1 MDSTKSH
8 KNLPAGFSLISYGII
23 SLLVVLSYW
32 PTFSGDFILDDRPL
46 VKDNSFIRQPQS
58 AISYLSQEDGV
69 DRKAD
74 PEASHTGYYRPLINF
89 TYWLDYR
96 FWGLSAPG
104 FRATNLILHLLNC
117 FVFFSLASIFA
128 SDRKTAL
135 LIAMLFSVHPVHT
148 EAVSWIS
155 SRNNILVSLFC
166 LSSLYCYVQGF
177 RRQKAGWILL
187 STILFTAGLL
197 SKEFGLMLLPIF
209 FLYHRCFSEKKG
221 PLRAEMASYA
231 PFLLVLSAYFFLRM
245 SVIGSL
251 TGPSDGTDLWHRLYF
266 SPYLLMMNLRYFLFP
281 SGLHGFILGYPGSF
295 LDWRA
300 LAGFACL
307 GSYGVL
313 LWKYRRNRILVFGAT
328 SFLIALFPVLNIVK
342 TSAVTLISM
351 RWLYFPT
358 GLLLLAFLD
367 MMEDAL
373 TKARLPAKI
382 IAACLI
388 VYLGSYSH
396 VLNKEL
402 WHSEDTF
409 FRQEVLRFKNVFYLG
424 GLAENLSQKG
434 RRGEAEDYFKL
445 ALEYFPHEA
454 RNHIN
459 YSALLLDTGRPADA
473 LACLNR
479 ARSLN
484 MTRHERAE
492 LYNNLGIA
500 LLSLHRDADAI
511 ENLRKAVLFA
521 PEEPL
526 FWANLGAAY
535 GRMEDYEN
543 SVSALK
549 KGLDILIDPMPLK
562 TNLAVSYIR
571 MQEFRKAIEIL
582 ESVPVQERKNN
593 DMLSRLLLEAREG
606 VLLKEGGKTKQA
618 EEDALV
624 QEGSSTVERQ
634 K

>member
-1 MDSTKSH
+1 
-8 KNLPAGFSLISYGII
+8 
-23 SLLVVLSYW
+23 
-32 PTFSGDFILDDRPL
+32 
-46 VKDNSFIRQPQS
+46 
-58 AISYLSQEDGV
+58 
-69 DRKAD
+69 
-74 PEASHTGYYRPLINF
+74 
-89 TYWLDYR
+89 
-96 FWGLSAPG
+96 
-104 FRATNLILHLLNC
+104 
-117 FVFFSLASIFA
+117 
-128 SDRKTAL
+128 
-135 LIAMLFSVHPVHT
+135 
-148 EAVSWIS
+148 
-155 SRNNILVSLFC
+155 
-166 LSSLYCYVQGF
+166 
-177 RRQKAGWILL
+177 
-187 STILFTAGLL
+187 
-197 SKEFGLMLLPIF
+197 
-209 FLYHRCFSEKKG
+209 
-221 PLRAEMASYA
+221 
-231 PFLLVLSAYFFLRM
+231 
-245 SVIGSL
+245 
-251 TGPSDGTDLWHRLYF
+251 
-266 SPYLLMMNLRYFLFP
+266 MMNLRYFLFP

-328 SFLIALFPVLNIVK
+328 SFLIALFPILNLVK

-358 GLLLLAFLD
+358 SLLLLAFLD
-367 MMEDAL
+367 MIEDAL
-373 TKARLPAKI
+373 TR
-382 IAACLI
+382 
-388 VYLGSYSH
+388 V
-396 VLNKEL
+396 
-402 WHSEDTF
+402 
-409 FRQEVLRFKNVFYLG
+409 
-424 GLAENLSQKG
+424 
-434 RRGEAEDYFKL
+434 
-445 ALEYFPHEA
+445 
-454 RNHIN
+454 
-459 YSALLLDTGRPADA
+459 RPADA

-543 SVSALK
+543 SVFALK

-562 TNLAVSYIR
+562 TDLAISYIR

-593 DMLSRLLLEAREG
+593 DMISRLLLEAREG
-606 VLLKEGGKTKQA
+606 VSLKEGGKTKQA
-618 EEDALV
+618 EEGALV